1 MRLSHRLENKDRT
14 RGQLIQIIA
23 TMDIK
28 VLHIINYLGIDGRLN
43 LYAATYPEFFRHEQ
57 SCNELHLAHEE
68 AHMSKKLLLINDR
81 RGLARTIGSVAPD
94 LGFEIITLD
103 DVAQAARVAEV
114 APHVVILDLA
124 VSADQMIEL
133 LRSVVQTGTDAKILI
148 AARADD
154 PASRVAEGMAR
165 FHVGERLAFL
175 RRPFN
180 RRKIVAAL
188 QAILGGTASFASSV
202 ALIRRGIAER
212 VAPASRTVTPFGRT
226 ATGRA

>member
-1 MRLSHRLENKDRT
+1 MTRNTRSKDVWCSEGSQILQISDAPELSVRKQ
-14 RGQLIQIIA
+14 GQ
-23 TMDIK
+23 DPWP
-28 VLHIINYLGIDGRLN
+28 IDPNHCQNGLQSVTDSQPFWIDKRLN
-43 LYAATYPEFFRHEQ
+43 LYAATYPEFSRHEQ

-103 DVAQAARVAEV
+103 DVAQAAARVAEV
-114 APHVVILDLA
+114 APDVVILDLA
-124 VSADQMIEL
+124 VPADEMIEL
-133 LRSVVQTGTDAKILI
+133 LRSVMQTGTDAKILI

-154 PASRVAEGMAR
+154 PATRVAEGMAR

-180 RRKIVAAL
+180 RRKIIETLRLIFDSSV
-188 QAILGGTASFASSV
+188 SFALS
-202 ALIRRGIAER
+202 AA
-212 VAPASRTVTPFGRT
+212 
-226 ATGRA
+226 